1 MMMMINLKEPQYL
14 TLISETSVDAH
25 LLNLWHKDLLFSVN
39 ISVIVIVISVI
50 SVIGFVIV
58 VIDNNSQLVAQEP
71 VI

>member
-1 MMMMINLKEPQYL
+1 MTTMNNLKEPQYL
-14 TLISETSVDAH
+14 TLVSETSVYAH

-50 SVIGFVIV
+50 SVIDFVIV
-58 VIDNNSQLVAQEP
+58 IIDNNSQLVEQEP